1 LDRKLAGQ
9 VAFPG
14 LRPHCRDQAGV
25 TINEGAA
32 ACEREWND
40 GAGLHGAEDHARSW
54 LFDGQSR
61 PPCTSLVTVYARLIT
76 CRTPRTPERRRFGL
90 VRDACATCVI
100 AARTFDQA
108 ERRKL
113 LHLQIIK
120 GLGLVDEDFRLL
132 PQPHL
137 SA

>member
-1 LDRKLAGQ
+1 LDRKLAIQITFGDLQ
-9 VAFPG
+9 S
-14 LRPHCRDQAGV
+14 HCRDEAGV

-76 CRTPRTPERRRFGL
+76 CRTPRTPEPRRFGL
-90 VRDACATCVI
+90 VRDACAPCVTT
-100 AARTFDQA
+100 ARPFDVA
-108 ERRKL
+108 VRRKM

-120 GLGLVDEDFRLL
+120 RLGLIDQNFELL
-132 PQPHL
+132 PVPCF
-137 SA
+137 ST